1 MISYEPF
8 FETLRKKD
16 LSQYY
21 MVSKQGFSANT
32 LQRIKLGKPIS
43 MKTLNELCFVL
54 NCKVTDVIKYVKDE
68 KMPKRNENI

>member
-8 FETLRKKD
+8 FKTLRKRG

-32 LQRIKLGKPIS
+32 LHRIKPGKPMS

-54 NCKVTDVIKYVKDE
+54 NCNVTDIMKYVRDE
-68 KMPKRNENI
+68 KTPERNENL